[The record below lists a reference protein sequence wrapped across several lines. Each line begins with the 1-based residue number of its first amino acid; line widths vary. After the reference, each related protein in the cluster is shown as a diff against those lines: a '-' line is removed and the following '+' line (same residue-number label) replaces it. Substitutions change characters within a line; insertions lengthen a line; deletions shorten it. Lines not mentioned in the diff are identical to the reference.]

1 MGLTLVT
8 NTPLWWGAVD
18 DGGGYALVGAGGI
31 WELSVPSFQFG
42 CEPKTALK
50 NKIKLK
56 KHDQQKKINEY
67 E

>member
-1 MGLTLVT
+1 ME
-8 NTPLWWGAVD
+8 
-18 DGGGYALVGAGGI
+18 AGGI

-50 NKIKLK
+50 NKIKFK
-56 KHDQQKKINEY
+56 KHDQQKKLNDY